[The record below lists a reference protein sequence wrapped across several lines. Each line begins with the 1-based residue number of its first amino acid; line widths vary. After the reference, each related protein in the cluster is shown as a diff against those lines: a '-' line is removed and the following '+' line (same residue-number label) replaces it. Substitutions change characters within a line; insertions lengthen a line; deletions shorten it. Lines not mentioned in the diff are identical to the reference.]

1 MLRFYYRWRYQKRQK
16 RDSLTLPK
24 NPSRGT
30 QGLFQNN
37 LGSYLSQS
45 SVRGRIDSKFDL
57 PRKRRAWLRL
67 CIGIVIAGALI
78 WLIAESA
85 SALFLFRN

>member
-1 MLRFYYRWRYQKRQK
+1 MLRFYYRWRYQQRQK
-16 RDSLTLPK
+16 RDSLALPK
-24 NPSRGT
+24 NTSRNP

-45 SVRGRIDSKFDL
+45 SVRGRIDSRFDL
-57 PRKRRAWLRL
+57 PRRRRAWFRL
-67 CIGIVIAGALI
+67 CLGLVIACALL
-78 WLIAESA
+78 WLIVESA